1 MKTATISPDL
11 LVVRPSGTRPE
22 FLTVSVPNGWEDV
35 SPLVGRVLEFEGRN
49 YGFTGWNSD
58 RNEAYFKS
66 AVSVARIL
74 PA

>member
-1 MKTATISPDL
+1 MPTASISPDL

-22 FLTVSVPNGWEDV
+22 FLTVSVPNGWDDV
-35 SPLVGRVLEFEGRN
+35 AKLTGKVLEFEGRR

-66 AVSVARIL
+66 NVAVARIL
-74 PA
+74 PS

>member
-1 MKTATISPDL
+1 MTATISTDL

-22 FLTVSVPNGWEDV
+22 YLIVSVPNGWDDV
-35 SPLVGRVLEFEGRN
+35 SKLTSKVLEFEGRH

-66 AVSVARIL
+66 NVAVARIL
-74 PA
+74 PS